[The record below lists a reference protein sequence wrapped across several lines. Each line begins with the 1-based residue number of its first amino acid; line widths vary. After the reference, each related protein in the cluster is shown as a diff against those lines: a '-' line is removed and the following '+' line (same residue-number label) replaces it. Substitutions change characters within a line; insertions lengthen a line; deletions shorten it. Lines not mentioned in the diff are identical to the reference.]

1 LGIADNNERDIF
13 VSALQLK
20 SAAEREAYLKEVC
33 ASHPELLDRVRTL
46 LKANAIEDGFLETP
60 LLEATVAVGDASLTE
75 GPGVVIGR
83 YKLLERIGEGGM
95 AVVYMAEQEQPVQR
109 KVALKIIKLGMDTR
123 TVIARFEAERQAL
136 ALMDH
141 PSIAKVFD
149 GGATETGRP
158 YFVMELVRGVPIT
171 EYCDQNKLSTRGRL
185 DLFIQV
191 CQAIQ
196 HAHQKG
202 VIHRDI
208 KPSNIL
214 VTLHDGT
221 PVPKVIDFGI
231 AKATESRLTDKTL
244 FTRSLTF
251 VGTPTYMSPEQAD
264 MSGLDIDTRAD
275 IYALGV
281 LLYELLTGRTPFE
294 SRELLRTSLED
305 CRRMIREKE
314 PTRPSTRVSTLPHE
328 DLTTTAER
336 RQTEPAQLIRL
347 LRTDLDWITMKCLEK
362 DRTRRY
368 ETASGLVLDIR
379 RHLDGEAVWARPP
392 STRYR
397 VQKFVR
403 RNKVIVAIAS
413 IVVLAAIVSTWQAIR
428 ATRAERE
435 QSRLRGAVQE
445 ALQEE
450 AQQRQRAEAQEWAA
464 LRRAYN
470 SDMTLAQQA
479 LGANNYGRVVNLL
492 DRYRPKSQEPDF
504 RQWEWRYFWN
514 QTRSDAAFA
523 LPQQPDA
530 ITRVA
535 LSPDSRLLVST
546 DMSGRLKLW
555 ELSKRTE
562 LMVLQEP
569 GLDPQVF
576 AFSHDGARLAT
587 LIKRG
592 RQSASVQVWTVAER
606 KMATEFPCS
615 GRISALAFSPA
626 DTGLLLIGQDLTVHN
641 WDFQKRQLER
651 VLPALPA
658 PGWGTGLV
666 TLSSDRQ
673 RIAFLEGERI
683 RVLDLTT
690 GSEIAVLGA
699 FPGGTW
705 SLAFSPDGKLLAAG
719 PSSAETSTEIKLFSL
734 ASGQELRRLVG
745 HVSWVPALTF
755 TPDGKQLVSAGA
767 DQTIRIWDVAQ
778 GREQVALHG
787 HLSEIYR
794 VTVSSDGNTIVS
806 GCKDGTIL
814 IWDAKHIE
822 RRNRFE
828 TLSVPVADLV
838 FLPNSR
844 EMLGVNSNGAVT
856 LWDLP
861 TLQERESIEALGRE
875 VKHLLVSSDGTRV
888 FAGTHRGEV
897 IVLDWPTRHVITTL
911 KEDSGRGG
919 PLAPV
924 GLIDRNRTLVVTVAG
939 STIRLLDTASW
950 QSRAQWHIEE
960 AGPWPGKRPR
970 VFAEEGLLAAGE
982 LRGPLHFLSLPT
994 GQAWRIETIKPWGAS
1009 DVAFSPDGRLLATSS
1024 LEGIIRL
1031 WNTSSHEVVDVLR
1044 GHLIG
1049 VNVVVFSP
1057 DGQRLASGSQGDEA
1071 VKLWDLPTRQEV
1083 ATLPGEGL
1091 ISGGLAFSPEGT
1103 VLVGINAQ
1111 GKAHIWRAPSL
1122 NEIAASERQSDL
1134 GQPAPQ
1140 AATLA
1145 P

>member
-1 LGIADNNERDIF
+1 LGIAENDERDIF

-33 ASHPELLDRVRTL
+33 ASRPELLDRVRSL
-46 LKANAIEDGFLETP
+46 LQANTIEDGFLETP
-60 LLEATVAVGDASLTE
+60 LLEAVVAVGDAGLTE
-75 GPGVVIGR
+75 APGAVIGR

-95 AVVYMAEQEQPVQR
+95 AVVYMAGQERPVQR
-109 KVALKIIKLGMDTR
+109 KVALKIIKLGMDTKS
-123 TVIARFEAERQAL
+123 VIARFEAERQAL

-141 PSIAKVFD
+141 PGIAKVFD

-171 EYCDQNKLSTRGRL
+171 EYCDQNQLSTRARL

-202 VIHRDI
+202 IIHRDI

-231 AKATESRLTDKTL
+231 AKATESRLTDRTL
-244 FTRSLTF
+244 FTRFQTF
-251 VGTPTYMSPEQAD
+251 VGTPAYMSPEQAQ

-294 SRELLRTSLED
+294 SQELLRTGLED

-328 DLTTTAER
+328 ELTTTAER
-336 RQTEPAQLIRL
+336 RRTEPAQLIRL

-368 ETASGLVLDIR
+368 ETASALVLDIR
-379 RHLDGEAVWARPP
+379 RHLDGQTVWARPP
-392 STRYR
+392 STKYR

-403 RNKVIVAIAS
+403 RNKVIVAVAS
-413 IVVLAAIVSTWQAIR
+413 VVVLAAIVSTWQAIR

-435 QSRLRGAVQE
+435 QSRLRGTIQE
-445 ALQEE
+445 ALQQE
-450 AQQRQRAEAQEWAA
+450 AQQRQRAEAQELAA

-479 LGANNYGRVVNLL
+479 LGVNNYGRVVGLL
-492 DRYRPKSQEPDF
+492 DRYRPKPQGADF

-514 QTRSDAAFA
+514 QTRSEAAFA

-530 ITRVA
+530 ITGVA

-555 ELSKRTE
+555 DLGKRTE
-562 LMVLQEP
+562 LMALHEP
-569 GLDPQVF
+569 GLDVRVF
-576 AFSHDGARLAT
+576 AFSHDGARLVTVINEGRRPAT
-587 LIKRG
+587 VR
-592 RQSASVQVWTVAER
+592 VWTVAER
-606 KMATEFPCS
+606 KMAIEFPCA
-615 GRISALAFSPA
+615 GRVCALAFSPD
-626 DTGLLLIGQDLTVHN
+626 DTGLLLLGQDLSVHN
-641 WDFQKRQLER
+641 WDFQEQHLER

-658 PGWGTGLV
+658 PRRGIGLV
-666 TLSSDRQ
+666 AFSPDRQ

-683 RVLDLTT
+683 HVLDLTT
-690 GSEIAVLGA
+690 GSEIAVLEA
-699 FPGGTW
+699 FQGGTW

-755 TPDGKQLVSAGA
+755 TPDGRQLVSAGA
-767 DQTIRIWDVAQ
+767 DQTVRIWDVAQ

-794 VTVSSDGNTIVS
+794 VAVSSDGNTIVS

-814 IWDAKHIE
+814 VWDAKRIE
-822 RRNRFE
+822 RRSRFE
-828 TLSVPVADLV
+828 TLPIPVADLV
-838 FLPNSR
+838 FLSDSR
-844 EMLGVNSNGAVT
+844 EMLSVNLNGTVT
-856 LWDLP
+856 LWD
-861 TLQERESIEALGRE
+861 TKALQEKESLGALGRE

-888 FAGTHRGEV
+888 FAGTRRGEV

-911 KEDSGRGG
+911 KEDSGHGG
-919 PLAPV
+919 PLEPV
-924 GLIDRNRTLVVTVAG
+924 GLIDRDRTLVATVAG
-939 STIRLLDTASW
+939 STVHLLDTASW
-950 QSRAQWHIEE
+950 QIQAQWQIEG
-960 AGPWPGKRPR
+960 AGAWARQRPHTS
-970 VFAEEGLLAAGE
+970 ADGTLLAAGE

-994 GQAWRIETIKPWGAS
+994 GQAWTIEAIQPWGAS
-1009 DVAFSPDGRLLATSS
+1009 DLAFSPDGRLLATSS

-1031 WNTSSHEVVDVLR
+1031 WDSSSHAVVDVLR

-1071 VKLWDLPTRQEV
+1071 VKLWDMPTRQEV

-1091 ISGGLAFSPEGT
+1091 ISGDLAFSPDAT
-1103 VLVGINAQ
+1103 LLVGINAQ

-1122 NEIAASERQSDL
+1122 DEVAAAERQSDL
-1134 GQPAPQ
+1134 GPPAPQ
-1140 AATLA
+1140 AAA
-1145 P
+1145 PAP